1 MVFICSEPYPINS
14 KYEHYFELFPY
25 PLSDFQKWA
34 IHAIVEGQHVLITAH
49 TGSGK
54 TLPAEFAILHFVGQ
68 GQKVIYTCPIKAL
81 SNQKY
86 YEFSK
91 KYPHISFGLMTG
103 DIKTC
108 PDADVVIMT
117 TELVGSSFSTEPF
130 EMCNGVN
137 QITKIRD
144 GVVGET
150 VGFPTCLI
158 FDEVHYI
165 NDRERGQVWEKA
177 ILSLPPHVQMV
188 MLSATIDQPERFA
201 KWCERGVDPLSPDYK
216 QVYLASTNHR
226 VVPLSHYG
234 YLTTVESIYKSQ
246 SIDSTCK
253 SRVHDSTCKSHCKSA
268 NNNKKTTLDIELE
281 KEIRDSTNKMI
292 LLQNDK
298 GVFQE
303 SGYRK
308 IVKMQK
314 IFEQKQVYMKRKHV
328 LNNLA
333 NHLKEHDMLPA
344 IGFVFSRKHVE
355 LCAHE
360 ITVPLLEFDSKI
372 PYTVARECEQIVRK
386 LPNFQEYL
394 GLPEYQDLVKLL
406 EKGIGIH
413 HSGMIPILREIV
425 ELMISKKYIKL
436 LFATESFAIGLD
448 CPIKT
453 AIFTGISK
461 FDGYQMRPLLSHEYT
476 QMAGR
481 AGRRGIDTIGHVIHC
496 NNLFETP
503 IMNEYKAMLGGTPQ
517 TLISKFRISYP
528 LVLDIC
534 SRYIDDTDTICVS
547 SQSVDIETECFSKV
561 SLEKSES
568 VDSKF
573 LDSSDISPKS
583 NSLDF
588 LTKLDSIDSSK
599 VSSKVFQKKESKI
612 IEFINKSMIFS
623 EISKSIETQKKLL
636 NKLDSEFLVK
646 KELVE
651 KSQLSKEKCLKYL
664 DLETN
669 LKTAVNKK
677 RREIEK
683 EIQSILDESKNCLNE
698 IQSYNRFL
706 ELEERIVSEKEYLV
720 CLESYIQINVEKV
733 CDVLFAK
740 GFIDRKTEQLT
751 TLGKNALNIREIHP
765 LISAKLIESTNSF
778 QEFTT
783 KQMVG
788 FLSTLVDI
796 KVPEDLRSSIP
807 LTDVMIVSASVHSMI
822 QLYNDYL
829 EMEMRMDLS
838 TGIQYEDA
846 LQFDIIDLAMEW
858 TELSSYLEC
867 KIFIQ
872 KIQREKEISTGDFSK
887 AMMKISAICRE
898 LAMIAEMNSNIEWLH
913 KLSQVDGLI
922 LKYIATNQSLYI

>member
-1 MVFICSEPYPINS
+1 MVFICSEPYPNNS
-14 KYEHYFELFPY
+14 KYEQYFELYPY

-34 IHAIVEGQHVLITAH
+34 IHAIIEGQHVLVTAH

-54 TLPAEFAILHFVGQ
+54 TLPAEFAITHFVGQ
-68 GQKVIYTCPIKAL
+68 GKKVIYTCPIKAL

-117 TELVGSSFSTEPF
+117 TEII
-130 EMCNGVN
+130 VN
-137 QITKIRD
+137 MPHVNFPAC
-144 GVVGET
+144 VVY
-150 VGFPTCLI
+150 
-158 FDEVHYI
+158 DEVHYI
-165 NDRERGQVWEKA
+165 NDQDRGQVWEKA

-201 KWCERGVDPLSPDYK
+201 KWCERGVDPSDPVYK
-216 QVYLASTNHR
+216 QVYLASTSHR

-234 YLTTVESIYKSQ
+234 YLTTVESIYKSHTN
-246 SIDSTCK
+246 DSTGK
-253 SRVHDSTCKSHCKSA
+253 SKG
-268 NNNKKTTLDIELE
+268 KKTPQDTELE
-281 KEIRDSTNKMI
+281 KEIRDCTNKLI

-333 NHLKEHDMLPA
+333 KHLKDNDMLPA

-360 ITVPLLEFDSKI
+360 ITVPLLEFDSKVA
-372 PYTVARECEQIVRK
+372 YTVARECEQIIRK

-453 AIFTGISK
+453 AIFTGITK
-461 FDGYQMRPLLSHEYT
+461 FDGSSMRTLMSHEYT

-496 NNLFETP
+496 NNLFEQPTL
-503 IMNEYKAMLGGTPQ
+503 NEYRVLLGGTPQ
-517 TLISKFRISYP
+517 TLISKFRMSYQ

-534 SRYIDDTDTICVS
+534 SQKSHVVELTD
-547 SQSVDIETECFSKV
+547 DIETNVETVDLLLSNQLLPKV
-561 SLEKSES
+561 NE
-568 VDSKF
+568 
-573 LDSSDISPKS
+573 
-583 NSLDF
+583 
-588 LTKLDSIDSSK
+588 T
-599 VSSKVFQKKESKI
+599 QI
-612 IEFINKSMIFS
+612 IEFVNKSMIFD
-623 EISKSIETQKKLL
+623 EISKSIKTHEKCL
-636 NKLDSEFLVK
+636 NKLESDFLEKEELVK
-646 KELVE
+646 KSE
-651 KSQLSKEKCLKYL
+651 LSKEKCLKYF
-664 DLETN
+664 DLESN

-677 RREIEK
+677 RKDLEK
-683 EIQSILDESKNCLNE
+683 EMQSIRDESQNCLNE
-698 IQSYNRFL
+698 IESFKRYL
-706 ELEERIVSEKEYLV
+706 EIGETIVVEKERLNYL
-720 CLESYIQINVEKV
+720 ENYIPINIEKV
-733 CDVLFAK
+733 CTILFTK
-740 GFIDRKTEQLT
+740 GFVNKESFQLT
-751 TLGKNALNIREIHP
+751 TLGKNAANIREIHP
-765 LISAKLIESTNSF
+765 LIFAKIIESTNCF
-778 QEFTT
+778 QDFSP

-788 FLSTLVDI
+788 FMSTLVDI

-807 LTDVMIVSASVHSMI
+807 ITDDTKISALVHTTIGMY
-822 QLYNDYL
+822 QEFQY
-829 EMEMRMDLS
+829 MENLMDMN

-846 LQFDIIDLAMEW
+846 LQFDIIDFAMEW
-858 TELSSYLEC
+858 CEC
-867 KIFIQ
+867 TCEMDCKQFIQ
-872 KIQREKEISTGDFSK
+872 KIQHEKEISTGDFSK

-898 LAMIAEMNSNIEWLH
+898 LSVVAEITSIEWLQ